1 MIYSL
6 LTFGQP
12 CKNFLILYY
21 KNSSIKSTTFTI
33 YLVVISVMKEKIILT
48 GQVHKNALT
57 RAFMI

>member
-6 LTFGQP
+6 LNFGQP
-12 CKNFLILYY
+12 YKNFLILYY

-57 RAFMI
+57 GAFMI